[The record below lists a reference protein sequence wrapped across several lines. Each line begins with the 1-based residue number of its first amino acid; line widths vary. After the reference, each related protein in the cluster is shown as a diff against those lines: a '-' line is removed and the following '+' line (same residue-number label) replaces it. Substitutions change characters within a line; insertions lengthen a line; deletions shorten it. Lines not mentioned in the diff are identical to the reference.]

1 MSLLDFWDETY
12 IAVNSIEVN
21 TISSVYKLLLS
32 LLLGCV
38 VGYERKQRGQPAGV
52 RTFSLIAMG
61 STLAMILSIYVP
73 QEYLGLKNG
82 DPGRIA
88 AQVVT
93 GIGFLGAGAIIQM
106 KGSVRGLTT
115 AAGIWMVAAIGM
127 AVGVGMYVIAVIST
141 LFIMIILV
149 WLDKIEHRAN
159 IGTEL
164 RTLNIRLNQ
173 IIHTITPYKE
183 LLDSAKVG
191 VTRFNIE
198 YDFEKLHTD
207 LTLIVLIPEGA
218 DILKIIE
225 DLRAVNSTLSISV
238 SNQTAI

>member
-1 MSLLDFWDETY
+1 MNELLNSIYDS
-12 IAVNSIEVN
+12 INSIEVN

-32 LLLGCV
+32 LLLGSM
-38 VGYERKQRGQPAGV
+38 VGYERKRRGQPAGV

-61 STLAMILSIYVP
+61 SALAMILSIYVP

-127 AVGVGMYVIAVIST
+127 AVGVGMYTISIIAT
-141 LFIMIILV
+141 LFILVILV
-149 WLDKIEHRAN
+149 GLDKIEHKAN
-159 IGTEL
+159 LGTDMRNL
-164 RTLNIRLNQ
+164 KI
-173 IIHTITPYKE
+173 
-183 LLDSAKVG
+183 
-191 VTRFNIE
+191 NIE
-198 YDFEKLHTD
+198 GIVTDIAVYKSFLHEHKVHITRYNVDYDYTRNQTC
-207 LTLIVLIPEGA
+207 LTLLILIHDGVDFLTIVNKLK
-218 DILKIIE
+218 DI
-225 DLRAVNSTLSISV
+225 NPTLSLSV
-238 SNQTAI
+238 SNQTVG